1 MNRMMSIVA
10 LLCVILPQ
18 ISSAQ
23 ERPTDPNYRGQGSW
37 QQEHEDQWAIKRVG
51 FTDDESSAWHKIK
64 DDADDVIVAV
74 IDTGLDWNHLD
85 ISWDNIW
92 TNPGEI
98 ADNGIDDDGNGF
110 IDDMI
115 GWNFFANDNKPWDH
129 DGHGTFVS
137 GVIAGTWNNDAGIA
151 GINPKAKIMV
161 LKALNNF
168 GHSRASFLAAAVMY
182 ATNNGAKIINM
193 SVGGE
198 GMTKILS
205 EAIKYANSKGVVI
218 IVAAGN
224 MAVNVQDFGFAAMD
238 EVVTVASTDLEDK
251 RAVFSNWGA
260 QLDIAAPGLDV
271 LSLRARRTD
280 FMEGIPG
287 MTYEAGAAYVGNDN
301 RYYRASGTS
310 FSAPIVAGV
319 ASLVIANRP
328 ELSGEDVKRILL
340 NSARD
345 VDTPGID
352 QYTGYGLVDANAALA
367 ADKDFFIE
375 TSISGVEVQQT
386 DGGAVVA
393 IMGTT
398 NADQFAN
405 ASIQMGAGD
414 DPANWKEISDEIV
427 NSVINGQ
434 VGTIPA
440 AEFAGSTVWVIRLIT
455 IHENGKTREA
465 RFRLDL
471 G

>member
-1 MNRMMSIVA
+1 MKIKILLTGIIFALSHVTAVA
-10 LLCVILPQ
+10 QDLPN
-18 ISSAQ
+18 
-23 ERPTDPNYRGQGSW
+23 DPNYKGQGTW

-51 FTDDESSAWHKIK
+51 FTDDENSAWNKMS
-64 DDADDVIVAV
+64 DDAEEVIVAV

-85 ISWDNIW
+85 MSWNNIW
-92 TNPGEI
+92 VNPGEI
-98 ADNGIDDDGNGF
+98 ADNGIDDDGNGYV
-110 IDDMI
+110 DDMI

-168 GHSRASFLAAAVMY
+168 GHSRASYLSAALVY
-182 ATNNGAKIINM
+182 ATDNGAKIVNM

-198 GMTKILS
+198 GETKMLA
-205 EAIKYANSKGVVI
+205 EAVRYANSKGVVV

-224 MAVNVQDFGFAAMD
+224 SAVNVEDFGFAAMD
-238 EVVTVASTDLEDK
+238 EVITVGSTDLEDK

-260 QLDIAAPGLDV
+260 KLDISAPGLDV

-287 MTYEAGAAYVGNDN
+287 ITYEAGAAYVGDDN

-319 ASLVIANRP
+319 ASLLVSNRP
-328 ELSGEDVKRILL
+328 DLTGEEIKRILL
-340 NSARD
+340 NSAQD

-352 QYTGYGLVDANAALA
+352 QYTGYGLVDANAALTA
-367 ADKDFFIE
+367 NKDFFIE
-375 TSISGVEVQQT
+375 ASITGVAVQQT
-386 DGGAVVA
+386 ESGTVVA
-393 IMGTT
+393 VMGTT
-398 NADQFAN
+398 NADQFSN
-405 ASIQMGAGD
+405 ASIQMGQGD
-414 DPANWKEISDEIV
+414 DPAEWK
-427 NSVINGQ
+427 VITDDIEAAVSSGQ
-434 VGTIPA
+434 IGGIPA

-455 IHENGKTREA
+455 THENGRTREA